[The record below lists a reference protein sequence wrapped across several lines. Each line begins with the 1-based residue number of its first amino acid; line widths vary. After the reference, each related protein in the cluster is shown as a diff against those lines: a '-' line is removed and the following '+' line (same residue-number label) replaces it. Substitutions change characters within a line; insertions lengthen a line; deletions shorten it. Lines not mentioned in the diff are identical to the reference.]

1 MRFLI
6 EILISLILVALFF
19 VGLGFMLP
27 STAYIERSI
36 DVERPLI
43 HVYDTLNSNRRYT
56 EWAPW
61 KLVDPKVQFTPSMT
75 TEGVGTGVS
84 WTSNHKD
91 LGNGEQEITAA
102 ALQLEGETRSATI
115 DYRLRPAPGLNGTS
129 RITIKPADIGVKVIW
144 SFQTNF
150 GADLV
155 ARYRGLY
162 LDGRLGDEMQVG
174 LARLKGLVE
183 SSLYAR
189 DYADIEV
196 DVLDQP
202 VRRLLVLGASATSY
216 EEGRPPDVAVARDE
230 ALEKLGAF
238 LKRAKVE
245 AAGFPMFAITSR
257 EVYTVSFDVMVPVPA
272 DANIKVP
279 DDMQLLELPAGK
291 AVVARHIGNRLV
303 SNVTQEK
310 ARGFMFMR
318 KLEADGRHLEEFLS
332 DPSTTSELD
341 FETNVIQYI
350 LPEGGQASTSPIL
363 APVIPTAPTDGAAP
377 AEGAPPV
384 APAAG

>member
-27 STAYIERSI
+27 SSTYVERSVDI
-36 DVERPLI
+36 ERPLV
-43 HVYDTLNSNRRYT
+43 HVYDTVNSNRRYA

-61 KLVDPKVQFTPSMT
+61 KLVDPNVQYTPSMT
-75 TEGVGTGVS
+75 VEGVGSGVS

-102 ALQLEGETRSATI
+102 ALQLEGDTRAATI
-115 DYRLRPAPGLNGTS
+115 DFRLRPAPNLNGTS

-144 SFQTNF
+144 GFQTSF
-150 GADLV
+150 GANLIG
-155 ARYRGLY
+155 RYRGLY
-162 LDGRLGDEMQVG
+162 LDGQLGDEMQVG
-174 LARLKGLVE
+174 LARLKGLIE
-183 SSLYAR
+183 GSLYAR
-189 DYADIEV
+189 DYGDIEV
-196 DVLDQP
+196 EVLDQP
-202 VRRLLVLGASATSY
+202 ARRLLVLGASAASY
-216 EEGRPPDVAVARDE
+216 EEGQPPDVVAARDE
-230 ALEKLGAF
+230 AIEKLSAF

-245 AAGFPMFAITSR
+245 AAGPLMFAITSR
-257 EVYTVSFDVMVPVPA
+257 EVYLVAFDVMVPVPA

-279 DDMQLLELPAGK
+279 DDMKLLELPAAQ
-291 AVVARHIGNRLV
+291 AVVARHIGNRMI

-310 ARGFMFMR
+310 ARAFMFVR

-341 FETNVIQYI
+341 FETNIIQYV
-350 LPEGGQASTSPIL
+350 LPTGAQPSTSPVL
-363 APVIPTAPTDGAAP
+363 APVIPTAPADGAAP
-377 AEGAPPV
+377 A
-384 APAAG
+384 AG

>member
-6 EILISLILVALFF
+6 EIVISLVLVLLFF

-27 STAYIERSI
+27 SNAYIERSI
-36 DVERPLI
+36 DIERPLI

-61 KLVDPKVQFTPSMT
+61 KLVDPKVQYTPSMT
-75 TEGVGTGVS
+75 TEGVGSGVT
-84 WTSNHKD
+84 WTSDHKD

-115 DYRLRPAPGLNGTS
+115 DFRLRPAPGLNGTS

-144 SFQTNF
+144 SFQTSF

-196 DVLDQP
+196 EEVEQP
-202 VRRLLVLGASATSY
+202 ARRLLVLGASATSY
-216 EEGRPPDVAVARDE
+216 EEGQPPDVAAARDE

-245 AAGFPMFAITSR
+245 AAGFPLFAITSR
-257 EVYTVSFDVMVPVPA
+257 EVYTVAFDVMIPVPA
-272 DANIKVP
+272 DAEIKVP
-279 DDMQLLELPAGK
+279 DDMQLIELPAAK

-310 ARGFMFMR
+310 ARAYMFVR

-341 FETNVIQYI
+341 FETNIIQYL
-350 LPEGGQASTSPIL
+350 LPEGAQPSTSPVL
-363 APVIPTAPTDGAAP
+363 APVIPTAPT
-377 AEGAPPV
+377 EGAPADGAPPA